1 MSFIRLL
8 SYRLFIL
15 LLISGL
21 FYSCKGTK
29 TVTGSSL
36 PNKHVKTKQLIQA
49 HYQASPQFNTLAARM
64 QVKYEDPKNSKSITV
79 SLRMEKDKNI
89 WIKASILGV
98 TLAKVLITP
107 NRVSYYETITRTYF
121 DGDFTLISNWLGT
134 QIDFNQAQNILLGQ
148 SIFPLEDKHVLS
160 VFENK
165 YKLEPQ
171 SQAENFMYS
180 ILLNPD
186 TFSVNYE
193 SLSQP
198 QDNRL
203 LTVYYGE
210 YNKIKGSQYPSK
222 IHITST
228 EEGRKTTIQ
237 LTYKKIDVNAPVR
250 FPFTIPNGYKKMVL
264 D

>member
-1 MSFIRLL
+1 MAKNRLL
-8 SYRLFIL
+8 PYRLFFL
-15 LLISGL
+15 LSITITAS
-21 FYSCKGTK
+21 SCKGTK
-29 TVTGSSL
+29 AITGSSMHS
-36 PNKHVKTKQLIQA
+36 KHIDTKQLIQA
-49 HYQASPQFNTLAARM
+49 HSSAIPQFKTLAARL
-64 QVKYEDPKNSKSITV
+64 QVKYEDPKSSKSITV

-107 NRVSYYETITRTYF
+107 DRVSYYETLSNTYF
-121 DGDFTLISNWLGT
+121 DGDFTLISDWLGT
-134 QIDFNQAQNILLGQ
+134 EIDFKQAQNILLGQ
-148 SIFPLEDKHVLS
+148 SIFSLDANYNLS
-160 VFENK
+160 VFNNK

-171 SQAENFMYS
+171 KQPDNFIYS

-186 TFSVNYE
+186 TFTVNYE

-198 QDNRL
+198 YNNRL
-203 LTVYYGE
+203 LTVFYGN
-210 YNKIKGSQYPSK
+210 YTKNNNSYYPSK

-228 EEGRKTTIQ
+228 ENEEKTNIN

-250 FPFTIPNGYKKMVL
+250 FPFTIPNGYKEILL

>member
-1 MSFIRLL
+1 MCIKHFITYRIVLL
-8 SYRLFIL
+8 FLVLGMFA
-15 LLISGL
+15 
-21 FYSCKGTK
+21 SCKGTK
-29 TVTGSSL
+29 AVSGSSM
-36 PNKHVKTKQLIQA
+36 PSKHLSTKQLIQA
-49 HYQASPQFNTLAARM
+49 HSSATPRFKTLAARL
-64 QVKYEDPKNSKSITV
+64 QVKYEDPKSSKSITV

-107 NRVSYYETITRTYF
+107 DRVSYYETLSNTYF

-134 QIDFNQAQNILLGQ
+134 EIDFKQAQNILLGQ
-148 SIFPLEDKHVLS
+148 SIFSLDTNYTLS
-160 VFENK
+160 VFNNK

-171 SQAENFMYS
+171 KQPDNFIYS

-186 TFSVNYE
+186 TFTVNYE

-198 QDNRL
+198 HENRL
-203 LTVYYGE
+203 LTVFYGN
-210 YNKIKGSQYPSK
+210 YTKINNSYYPSK

-228 EEGRKTTIQ
+228 ENEEKTNIN

-250 FPFTIPNGYKKMVL
+250 FPFTIPNGYKEIIL